1 MTGALPLI
9 LADQRLAERRG
20 IKAVIFGKNGIGKTS
35 RLAELA
41 NALPPIVFLPLDSED
56 GSPEPEVRS

>member
-1 MTGALPLI
+1 MTGALPI
-9 LADQRLAERRG
+9 IPVDRRLTDRRG
-20 IKAVIFGKNGIGKTS
+20 IKTVIFGKSGAGKTS

-41 NALPPIVFLPLDSED
+41 NALPLIMFLPLDSGD

>member
-1 MTGALPLI
+1 MTGPLPLVP
-9 LADQRLAERRG
+9 ADQRHSERRS
-20 IKAVIFGKNGIGKTS
+20 IKVVIPGNGGIGKTA

-41 NALPPIVFLPLDSED
+41 NALPPIVFLPLDAGD